1 MQCVLCDI
9 PMAHFGRDFSG
20 IEIYRCDQCMLVKAD
35 IPDRAT
41 GEAAKMYDD
50 AEYFEGWNFNA
61 ELDYESFDKSLFE
74 QAEVYVDFIKK
85 HTAGKELLDV
95 GTGHGLLPYTARK
108 HGYQVEGTDLSKWV
122 CDLLPEKVGFAVHHG
137 PIENINFE
145 HHYDVITLM
154 HVLEHTTD
162 PVSTIARCAEL
173 LKETGYIIVVVPN
186 YRSLDC
192 RLKDLA
198 SSQGWK
204 KRPFKHLALGHHNWV
219 FSLDNLQRLGEKC
232 GLKTVY
238 RRSGHASWKAGVWNG
253 ALSAMGLAGWCYIV
267 YEKTPTGT
275 RL

>member
-1 MQCVLCDI
+1 
-9 PMAHFGRDFSG
+9 MAHFGRDFSG
-20 IEIYRCDQCMLVKAD
+20 IEIYRCDRCLLVKAD

-85 HTAGKELLDV
+85 HTAGNELLDV
-95 GTGHGLLPYTARK
+95 GTGHGLLPYTAQK

-137 PIENINFE
+137 PIENIEFA

-198 SSQGWK
+198 SSRGWK

-232 GLKTVY
+232 GLKTVF
-238 RRSGHASWKAGVWNG
+238 RRSGHASWKAGLWNG

-267 YEKTPTGT
+267 YEKQSTAERSKLPSLAKEG
-275 RL
+275 